1 MEKDNQQIQE
11 LQMLEQSIQN
21 LFLQKQVF
29 QLELN
34 ETQKALEEIKDSRG
48 DIFKIIG
55 QLMIKTDGE
64 KVEKELE
71 GREKMLDLKLKSLEK
86 QEKTIVERADD
97 VRKEV
102 IKNIK

>member
-86 QEKTIVERADD
+86 QEKTITRQ
-97 VRKEV
+97 
-102 IKNIK
+102 IKFR

>member
-1 MEKDNQQIQE
+1 
-11 LQMLEQSIQN
+11 MLEQSIQN

>member
-71 GREKMLDLKLKSLEK
+71 GREKMLDLKLKSWEK

>member
-21 LFLQKQVF
+21 LFLQKQAF